1 MPTRIQYIVTVE
13 SENDFPIDMLRYDLA
28 TPYSEQDSGK
38 IQSSF
43 RPKRRATTNNA
54 TQTITVTMPREPTV
68 GRWASFG
75 WRVRYVESRRI

>member
-13 SENDFPIDMLRYDLA
+13 SDNDFPIDMLRYDHA
-28 TPYSEQDSGK
+28 TPFTEQDSGK

-43 RPKRRATTNNA
+43 RPKRRATTNSA
-54 TQTITVTMPREPTV
+54 TQTITVAMHREPTV

-75 WRVRYVESRRI
+75 WRVTNVETRRV